1 MILHKHLIN
10 AILVLLQID
19 IFKVK
24 NYVNAWNKKKFNISC
39 QSRKGGQMGG
49 NKHKDRKKL
58 KNKNKKRKQTERIP
72 RKGGQMGGNKHK
84 DRKKLN
90 CA

>member
-1 MILHKHLIN
+1 MILNKHLIN

-39 QSRKGGQMGG
+39 QSRKGGQMGV
-49 NKHKDRKKL
+49 NKHKDRKKV
-58 KNKNKKRKQTERIP
+58 KKTIIRKENRQKEYQEKEAKWGETNTKIER
-72 RKGGQMGGNKHK
+72 N
-84 DRKKLN
+84 
-90 CA
+90 